1 MELIFIAGGALLALL
16 FLLAQSLSKGVGT
29 VGGALKQIGLFVLQ
43 KNPPG
48 LVDIFDDKDGSGSR
62 TWMNFGMLWLVF
74 ATLLGF
80 LMGWHTYD
88 PTALDSLAS
97 VGWSYDD
104 GSSLKDATLNFLSI
118 ALLYGLV
125 GSGMVAAA
133 RNGNG
138 RLASEA
144 NASMVALLL
153 SVVLLATYILPFIFG
168 FLDIDTS
175 ENPIRTV
182 LYSLETLAV
191 GLLLV
196 PVFINILITAANRG
210 EQELQTS
217 VWFLIMGIA
226 AYILSMLYMF
236 FGELADAT
244 QMVWL
249 AERVAYGWV
258 PLALMF
264 SVGYHVIPMTAKQP
278 IWSGSLRGASMLLLF
293 ITIPP
298 FFMTDASASN
308 FVTNLGAIL
317 LTLGVLPIFAASIN
331 LLMTASSGL
340 SAVVKQPGA
349 IAASM
354 AFIAL
359 PFFAIGGYFT
369 AMDTFVGTG
378 ELGTMGDI
386 VNMSMLFTVGGLLV
400 LAGAFTNYPNAIGKS
415 LATPSTAT
423 LATWLVFVGGVAS
436 TLTYLT
442 GEFTANAVA
451 ASEIEDVVAN
461 NGGFYLTG
469 AALFYLAAIGAIL
482 STMVVIRT
490 GIASTGRS
498 LDVNDVSDV
507 ATYTLTSGSSTT
519 IRDLIG
525 RGVGVDT
532 TLVVSETEA
541 NEGGST
547 VIAVDSALHNDEV
560 KEFPTT
566 ASTVMVEFVQ
576 YLTNTNQSVFELFRS
591 MDLDDS
597 GKIDSQEFL
606 AALEASDV
614 EALSSIE
621 AAELVE
627 SMDLDG
633 DGELNLPELDIAIA
647 QIKRDHDIV
656 AAQEEE

>member
-1 MELIFIAGGALLALL
+1 
-16 FLLAQSLSKGVGT
+16 
-29 VGGALKQIGLFVLQ
+29 
-43 KNPPG
+43 
-48 LVDIFDDKDGSGSR
+48 
-62 TWMNFGMLWLVF
+62 MLWLVF

-80 LMGWHTYD
+80 LLGWHTYD

-104 GSSLKDATLNFLSI
+104 GSSLREASLNFLTI

-125 GSGMVAAA
+125 GSGMVATA
-133 RNGNG
+133 RNGSG

-153 SVVLLATYILPFIFG
+153 TAVLLATYILPFIFG
-168 FLDIDTS
+168 FLDVDTS
-175 ENPIRTV
+175 ENPIRTI

-196 PVFINILITAANRG
+196 PVFINLLITAANRG
-210 EQELQTS
+210 DQELQTS
-217 VWFLIMGIA
+217 VWFLLMGIA
-226 AYILSMLYMF
+226 AYIISMLYMF
-236 FGELADAT
+236 FGELAGAT
-244 QMVWL
+244 QMVWF
-249 AERVAYGWV
+249 AERVAHGWV

-264 SVGYHVIPMTAKQP
+264 SVGYHVVPMVAKQP
-278 IWSGSLRGASMLLLF
+278 IWSGSLRGASMFLLF

-340 SAVVKQPGA
+340 SSVVKEPGA
-349 IAASM
+349 IAATM
-354 AFIAL
+354 AFLAL

-378 ELGTMGDI
+378 ELGTMADI
-386 VNMSMLFTVGGLLV
+386 VDMNMLFTVGGLLV
-400 LAGAFTNYPNAIGKS
+400 LAGVFTNYPNAIGKP

-423 LATWLVFVGGVAS
+423 LATWMVLIGGVTS

-442 GEFTANAVA
+442 GEFTFNAVA
-451 ASEIEDVVAN
+451 TSEVEDVVAN

-469 AALFYLAAIGAIL
+469 AALFYLASIGTIL

-490 GIASTGRS
+490 GIASTGRAIAVT
-498 LDVNDVSDV
+498 DASDV
-507 ATYTLTSGSSTT
+507 ASYTLTSGSSTT

-532 TLVVSETEA
+532 VLVVSETEA

-547 VIAVDSALHNDEV
+547 VIAVDSALHNDEI

-566 ASTVMVEFVQ
+566 VSSVMVEFVQ
-576 YLTNTNQSVFELFRS
+576 YLTNTHQSVFELFRS

-597 GKIDSQEFL
+597 GKIDSREFL
-606 AALEASDV
+606 AALEATEV
-614 EALSSIE
+614 EALSSME

-656 AAQEEE
+656 AAEEEE

>member
-1 MELIFIAGGALLALL
+1 MELIFIAGGALLTLL
-16 FLLAQSLSKGVGT
+16 LLLSQALSKGVGT
-29 VGGALKQIGLFVLQ
+29 VGGALKQIGLFILQ

-104 GSSLKDATLNFLSI
+104 GSSLKDATQNFLTI

-175 ENPIRTV
+175 ENPFKTI

-196 PVFINILITAANRG
+196 PVFINVLITAANRG

-236 FGELADAT
+236 FGELAGAT

-264 SVGYHVIPMTAKQP
+264 SVGYHVVPMTAKQP

-349 IAASM
+349 IAATM
-354 AFIAL
+354 AFL
-359 PFFAIGGYFT
+359 VFPFFAIGGYFT

-386 VNMSMLFTVGGLLV
+386 VNMSMMFTVGGLLV
-400 LAGAFTNYPNAIGKS
+400 LAGVFTNYPNAIGKP

-423 LATWLVFVGGVAS
+423 LATWMVLVGGVAS

-451 ASEIEDVVAN
+451 TSEIEDVVAN

-469 AALFYLAAIGAIL
+469 AALFYLAAIGTIL

-498 LDVNDVSDV
+498 MDVNDVSDV
-507 ATYTLTSGSSTT
+507 STYTLTSGSSTT

-541 NEGGST
+541 SEGGST

-560 KEFPTT
+560 KEFPPT
-566 ASTVMVEFVQ
+566 ASSVMVEFVQ

-597 GKIDSQEFL
+597 GKIDSREFL
-606 AALEASDV
+606 AALEGSDID
-614 EALSSIE
+614 ALSSME

>member
-1 MELIFIAGGALLALL
+1 MELIFIAGGALLTLL
-16 FLLAQSLSKGVGT
+16 FLLSQALSKGVGT
-29 VGGALKQIGLFVLQ
+29 VGGALKQIGLFILQ

-104 GSSLKDATLNFLSI
+104 GSSLKDATLNFLTI

-175 ENPIRTV
+175 ENPVKTI

-196 PVFINILITAANRG
+196 PVFINVLITAANRG

-226 AYILSMLYMF
+226 AYILSMLFMF
-236 FGELADAT
+236 FGELAGAT

-264 SVGYHVIPMTAKQP
+264 SVGYHVVPMTAKQP

-349 IAASM
+349 IAATM
-354 AFIAL
+354 AFL
-359 PFFAIGGYFT
+359 VFPFFAIGGYFT

-386 VNMSMLFTVGGLLV
+386 VNMSMMFTVGGLLV
-400 LAGAFTNYPNAIGKS
+400 LAGVFTNYPNAIGKS

-423 LATWLVFVGGVAS
+423 LATWMVLVGGVAS

-451 ASEIEDVVAN
+451 TSEIEDVVAN

-469 AALFYLAAIGAIL
+469 AALFYLAAIGTIL

-498 LDVNDVSDV
+498 MDVNDVSDV
-507 ATYTLTSGSSTT
+507 STYTLTSGSSTT

-560 KEFPTT
+560 KEFPPT
-566 ASTVMVEFVQ
+566 ASSVMVEFVQ

-597 GKIDSQEFL
+597 GKIDSREFL
-606 AALEASDV
+606 AALESSDV
-614 EALSSIE
+614 DALSSME

>member
-1 MELIFIAGGALLALL
+1 MELIFIAGGVFLVLLL
-16 FLLAQSLSKGVGT
+16 LLAQSLSKGVGT
-29 VGGALKQIGLFVLQ
+29 VGGALKQVGLFVLQ

-80 LMGWHTYD
+80 LLGWHTYD

-104 GSSLKDATLNFLSI
+104 GSSLREATLNFLTI

-125 GSGMVAAA
+125 GSGMVATA
-133 RNGNG
+133 RNGSG

-153 SVVLLATYILPFIFG
+153 TAVLLATYILPFIFG
-168 FLDIDTS
+168 FLDVDTS
-175 ENPIRTV
+175 ENPIRTI

-196 PVFINILITAANRG
+196 PVFINLLITAANRG
-210 EQELQTS
+210 DQELQTS
-217 VWFLIMGIA
+217 VWFLLMGIA
-226 AYILSMLYMF
+226 AYIISMLYMF
-236 FGELADAT
+236 FGELAGAT
-244 QMVWL
+244 QMVWF
-249 AERVAYGWV
+249 AERVAHGWV

-264 SVGYHVIPMTAKQP
+264 SVGYHVVPMVAKQP
-278 IWSGSLRGASMLLLF
+278 IWSGSLRGASMFLLF

-340 SAVVKQPGA
+340 SSVVKEPGA
-349 IAASM
+349 IAATM
-354 AFIAL
+354 AFLAL

-378 ELGTMGDI
+378 ELGTMADI
-386 VNMSMLFTVGGLLV
+386 VDMNMLFTVGGLLV
-400 LAGAFTNYPNAIGKS
+400 LAGVFTNYPNAIGKP

-423 LATWLVFVGGVAS
+423 LATWMVLIGGVTS

-442 GEFTANAVA
+442 GEFTFNAVA
-451 ASEIEDVVAN
+451 TSEVEDVVAN

-469 AALFYLAAIGAIL
+469 AALFYLASIGTIL

-490 GIASTGRS
+490 GIASTGRAIAVT
-498 LDVNDVSDV
+498 DASDV
-507 ATYTLTSGSSTT
+507 ASYTLTSGSSTT

-532 TLVVSETEA
+532 VLVVSETEA

-547 VIAVDSALHNDEV
+547 VIAVDSALHNDEI

-566 ASTVMVEFVQ
+566 VSSVMVEFVQ
-576 YLTNTNQSVFELFRS
+576 YLTNTHQSVFELFRS

-597 GKIDSQEFL
+597 GKIDSREFL
-606 AALEASDV
+606 AALEATEV
-614 EALSSIE
+614 EALSSME

-656 AAQEEE
+656 AAEEEE

>member
-1 MELIFIAGGALLALL
+1 MELIFIAGGVFLVLLL
-16 FLLAQSLSKGVGT
+16 LLAQALSKGVGT
-29 VGGALKQIGLFVLQ
+29 VGGALKQVGLFVLQ

-80 LMGWHTYD
+80 LLGWHTYD

-104 GSSLKDATLNFLSI
+104 GSSLREATLNFLTI

-125 GSGMVAAA
+125 GSGMVATA
-133 RNGNG
+133 RNGSG

-153 SVVLLATYILPFIFG
+153 TAVLLATYILPFIFG
-168 FLDIDTS
+168 FLDVDTS
-175 ENPIRTV
+175 ENPIRTI

-196 PVFINILITAANRG
+196 PVFINLLITAANRG
-210 EQELQTS
+210 DQELQTS
-217 VWFLIMGIA
+217 VWFLLMGIA
-226 AYILSMLYMF
+226 AYIISMLYMF
-236 FGELADAT
+236 FGELAGAT
-244 QMVWL
+244 QMVWF
-249 AERVAYGWV
+249 AERVAHGWV

-264 SVGYHVIPMTAKQP
+264 SVGYHVVPMVAKQP
-278 IWSGSLRGASMLLLF
+278 IWSGSLRGASMFLLF

-340 SAVVKQPGA
+340 SSVVKEPGA
-349 IAASM
+349 IAATM
-354 AFIAL
+354 AFLAL

-378 ELGTMGDI
+378 ELGTMADI
-386 VNMSMLFTVGGLLV
+386 VDMNMLFTVGGLLV
-400 LAGAFTNYPNAIGKS
+400 LAGVFTNYPNAIGKP

-423 LATWLVFVGGVAS
+423 LATWMVLIGGVSS

-442 GEFTANAVA
+442 GEFTFNAVA
-451 ASEIEDVVAN
+451 TSEVEDVVAN

-469 AALFYLAAIGAIL
+469 AALFYLASIGTIL

-490 GIASTGRS
+490 GIASTGRAIAVT
-498 LDVNDVSDV
+498 DASDV
-507 ATYTLTSGSSTT
+507 ASYTLTSGSSTT

-532 TLVVSETEA
+532 VLVVSETEV

-547 VIAVDSALHNDEV
+547 VIAVDSALHNDEI

-566 ASTVMVEFVQ
+566 VSSVMVEFVQ
-576 YLTNTNQSVFELFRS
+576 YLTNTHQSVFELFRS

-597 GKIDSQEFL
+597 GKIDSREFL
-606 AALEASDV
+606 AALEATEV
-614 EALSSIE
+614 EALSSME

-656 AAQEEE
+656 AAEEEE

>member
-236 FGELADAT
+236 FGELAGAT

-258 PLALMF
+258 PLALIF

-498 LDVNDVSDV
+498 IEVNDVSDV

-547 VIAVDSALHNDEV
+547 VIAVDSALHNDEI

-597 GKIDSQEFL
+597 GKIDSREFL

-614 EALSSIE
+614 EALSSLE

>member
-29 VGGALKQIGLFVLQ
+29 VGGALKQIGLFILQ

-217 VWFLIMGIA
+217 VWFLIMAIA
-226 AYILSMLYMF
+226 AYILSMLSMF

-264 SVGYHVIPMTAKQP
+264 SVGYHVIPMAAKQP

-349 IAASM
+349 VAASM

-498 LDVNDVSDV
+498 IEVNDVSDV

-566 ASTVMVEFVQ
+566 ASSVMVEFVQ
-576 YLTNTNQSVFELFRS
+576 YLANTNQSVFELFRN

-597 GKIDSQEFL
+597 GKIDSREFL

-614 EALSSIE
+614 EALSSME

-647 QIKRDHDIV
+647 QIKRDHNIV

>member
-1 MELIFIAGGALLALL
+1 MELIFIAGGVLLTLL

-29 VGGALKQIGLFVLQ
+29 VGGALKQVGLFVLQ

-191 GLLLV
+191 GLLLI

-442 GEFTANAVA
+442 GEFTSNAVA

-498 LDVNDVSDV
+498 IEVNDVSDV

-597 GKIDSQEFL
+597 GKIDSREFL
-606 AALEASDV
+606 AAIEASDV
-614 EALSSIE
+614 EALSSLE

>member
-349 IAASM
+349 IAATM

-442 GEFTANAVA
+442 GEFTSNAVA

-498 LDVNDVSDV
+498 IEVNDVSDV

-547 VIAVDSALHNDEV
+547 IIAVDSALHNDEV

-566 ASTVMVEFVQ
+566 ASAVMVEFVQ

-597 GKIDSQEFL
+597 GKIDSREFL

-614 EALSSIE
+614 EALSSLE

-647 QIKRDHDIV
+647 EIKRDHDIV

>member
-29 VGGALKQIGLFVLQ
+29 VGGALKQVGLFLLQ

-138 RLASEA
+138 RMASEA

-175 ENPIRTV
+175 ENPIRTI

-226 AYILSMLYMF
+226 AYILSMLSMF

-298 FFMTDASASN
+298 FFMTDASAGN

-386 VNMSMLFTVGGLLV
+386 VNLSMMFTVGGLLV
-400 LAGAFTNYPNAIGKS
+400 LAGAFTNYPNAIGKP

-442 GEFTANAVA
+442 GEFAANAVA
-451 ASEIEDVVAN
+451 SSEIEDVVAN

-482 STMVVIRT
+482 STLVVIRT

-498 LDVNDVSDV
+498 IEVNDVSDV

-525 RGVGVDT
+525 RGLGVDT

-547 VIAVDSALHNDEV
+547 VIAVDSALHNDEI

-597 GKIDSQEFL
+597 GKINRQEFL

-614 EALSSIE
+614 EALSSME

-647 QIKRDHDIV
+647 QMKRDHDIV

>member
-175 ENPIRTV
+175 EDPIRTV

-386 VNMSMLFTVGGLLV
+386 VNTSMLFTVGGLLV

-451 ASEIEDVVAN
+451 ASEVEDVVAN

-469 AALFYLAAIGAIL
+469 AALFYLAAIGTIL

-498 LDVNDVSDV
+498 IEVTDVSDV

-547 VIAVDSALHNDEV
+547 VIAVDSALHNDEI

-597 GKIDSQEFL
+597 GKIDSREFL

-614 EALSSIE
+614 EALSSME

>member
-1 MELIFIAGGALLALL
+1 MELIFIAGGALLTLL
-16 FLLAQSLSKGVGT
+16 LLLSQALSKGVGT
-29 VGGALKQIGLFVLQ
+29 VGGALKQIGLFILQ

-104 GSSLKDATLNFLSI
+104 GSSLKDATLNFLTI

-175 ENPIRTV
+175 ENPFKTI

-196 PVFINILITAANRG
+196 PVFINVLITAANRG

-236 FGELADAT
+236 FGELAGAT

-264 SVGYHVIPMTAKQP
+264 SVGYHVVPMTAKQP

-349 IAASM
+349 IAATM
-354 AFIAL
+354 AFL
-359 PFFAIGGYFT
+359 VFPFFAIGGYFT

-386 VNMSMLFTVGGLLV
+386 VNMSMMFTVGGLLV
-400 LAGAFTNYPNAIGKS
+400 LAGVFTNYPNAIGKP

-423 LATWLVFVGGVAS
+423 LATWMVLVGGVAS

-451 ASEIEDVVAN
+451 TSEIEDVVAN

-469 AALFYLAAIGAIL
+469 AALFYLAAIGTIL

-498 LDVNDVSDV
+498 MDVNDVSDV
-507 ATYTLTSGSSTT
+507 STYTLTSGSSTT

-541 NEGGST
+541 SEGGST

-560 KEFPTT
+560 KEFP
-566 ASTVMVEFVQ
+566 
-576 YLTNTNQSVFELFRS
+576 L
-591 MDLDDS
+591 
-597 GKIDSQEFL
+597 
-606 AALEASDV
+606 
-614 EALSSIE
+614 
-621 AAELVE
+621 
-627 SMDLDG
+627 
-633 DGELNLPELDIAIA
+633 LPP
-647 QIKRDHDIV
+647 R
-656 AAQEEE
+656 

>member
-1 MELIFIAGGALLALL
+1 MELIFIAGGVFLVLLL
-16 FLLAQSLSKGVGT
+16 LLAQSLSKGVGT
-29 VGGALKQIGLFVLQ
+29 VGGALKQVGLFVLQ

-80 LMGWHTYD
+80 LLGWHTYD

-104 GSSLKDATLNFLSI
+104 GSSLREATLNFLTI

-125 GSGMVAAA
+125 GSGMVATA
-133 RNGNG
+133 RNGSG
-138 RLASEA
+138 RMASEA

-153 SVVLLATYILPFIFG
+153 TAVLLATYILPFIFG
-168 FLDIDTS
+168 FLDVDTS
-175 ENPIRTV
+175 ENPIRTI

-196 PVFINILITAANRG
+196 PVFINLLITAANRG
-210 EQELQTS
+210 DQELQTS
-217 VWFLIMGIA
+217 VWFLLMGIA
-226 AYILSMLYMF
+226 AYIISMLYMF
-236 FGELADAT
+236 FGELAGAT
-244 QMVWL
+244 QMVWF
-249 AERVAYGWV
+249 AERVAHGWV

-264 SVGYHVIPMTAKQP
+264 SVGYHVVPMVAKQP
-278 IWSGSLRGASMLLLF
+278 IWSGSLRGASMFLLF

-340 SAVVKQPGA
+340 SSVVKEPGA
-349 IAASM
+349 IAATM
-354 AFIAL
+354 AFLAL

-378 ELGTMGDI
+378 ELGTMADI
-386 VNMSMLFTVGGLLV
+386 VDMNMLFTVGGLLV
-400 LAGAFTNYPNAIGKS
+400 LAGVFTNYPNAIGKP

-423 LATWLVFVGGVAS
+423 LATWMVLIGGVTS

-442 GEFTANAVA
+442 GEFTFNAVA
-451 ASEIEDVVAN
+451 TSEVEDVVAN

-469 AALFYLAAIGAIL
+469 AALFYLASIGTIL

-490 GIASTGRS
+490 GIASTGRAIAVT
-498 LDVNDVSDV
+498 DASDV
-507 ATYTLTSGSSTT
+507 ASYTLTSGSSTT

-532 TLVVSETEA
+532 VLVVSETEA

-547 VIAVDSALHNDEV
+547 VIAVDSALHNDEI

-566 ASTVMVEFVQ
+566 VSSVMVEFVQ
-576 YLTNTNQSVFELFRS
+576 YLTNTHQSVFELFRS

-597 GKIDSQEFL
+597 GKIDSREFL
-606 AALEASDV
+606 AALEATEV
-614 EALSSIE
+614 EALSSME

-656 AAQEEE
+656 AAEEEE

>member
-1 MELIFIAGGALLALL
+1 MELIFIAGGVFLVLLL
-16 FLLAQSLSKGVGT
+16 LLAQALSKGVGT
-29 VGGALKQIGLFVLQ
+29 VGGALKQVGLFVLQ

-80 LMGWHTYD
+80 LLGWHTYD

-104 GSSLKDATLNFLSI
+104 GSSLREATLNFLTI

-125 GSGMVAAA
+125 GSGMVATA
-133 RNGNG
+133 RNGSG
-138 RLASEA
+138 RMASEA

-153 SVVLLATYILPFIFG
+153 TAVLLATYILPFIFG
-168 FLDIDTS
+168 FLDVDTS
-175 ENPIRTV
+175 ENPIRTI

-196 PVFINILITAANRG
+196 PVFINLLITAANRG
-210 EQELQTS
+210 DQELQTS
-217 VWFLIMGIA
+217 VWFLLMGIA
-226 AYILSMLYMF
+226 AYIISMLYMF
-236 FGELADAT
+236 FGELAGAT
-244 QMVWL
+244 QMVWF
-249 AERVAYGWV
+249 AERVAHGWV

-264 SVGYHVIPMTAKQP
+264 SVGYHVVPMVAKQP
-278 IWSGSLRGASMLLLF
+278 IWSGSLRGASMFLLF

-340 SAVVKQPGA
+340 SSVVKEPGA
-349 IAASM
+349 IAATM
-354 AFIAL
+354 AFLAL

-378 ELGTMGDI
+378 ELGTMADI
-386 VNMSMLFTVGGLLV
+386 VDMNMLFTVGGLLV
-400 LAGAFTNYPNAIGKS
+400 LAGVFTNYPNAIGKP

-423 LATWLVFVGGVAS
+423 LATWMVLIGGVTS

-442 GEFTANAVA
+442 GEFTFNAVA
-451 ASEIEDVVAN
+451 TSEVEDVVAN

-469 AALFYLAAIGAIL
+469 AALFYLASIGTIL

-490 GIASTGRS
+490 GIASTGRAIAVT
-498 LDVNDVSDV
+498 DASDV
-507 ATYTLTSGSSTT
+507 ASYTLTSGSSTT

-525 RGVGVDT
+525 RGVWVDT
-532 TLVVSETEA
+532 VLVVSETEA

-547 VIAVDSALHNDEV
+547 VIAVDSALHNDEI

-566 ASTVMVEFVQ
+566 VSSVMVEFVQ
-576 YLTNTNQSVFELFRS
+576 YLTNTHQSVFELFRS

-597 GKIDSQEFL
+597 GKIDSREFL
-606 AALEASDV
+606 AALEATEV
-614 EALSSIE
+614 EALSSME

-656 AAQEEE
+656 AAEEEE

>member
-1 MELIFIAGGALLALL
+1 MELIFIAGGVLLTLL

-29 VGGALKQIGLFVLQ
+29 VGGALKQVGLFVLQ

-191 GLLLV
+191 GLLLI

-442 GEFTANAVA
+442 GEFTSNAVA

-498 LDVNDVSDV
+498 IEVNDVSDV

-597 GKIDSQEFL
+597 GKIDSREFL
-606 AALEASDV
+606 AALEASDI
-614 EALSSIE
+614 EALSSLE

>member
-1 MELIFIAGGALLALL
+1 MELIFIAGGVFLVLLL
-16 FLLAQSLSKGVGT
+16 LLAQSLSKGVGT
-29 VGGALKQIGLFVLQ
+29 VGGALKQVGLFVLQ

-80 LMGWHTYD
+80 LLGWHTYD

-104 GSSLKDATLNFLSI
+104 GSSLREATLNFLTI

-125 GSGMVAAA
+125 GSGMVATA
-133 RNGNG
+133 RNGSG

-153 SVVLLATYILPFIFG
+153 TAVLLATYILPFIFG
-168 FLDIDTS
+168 FLDVDTS
-175 ENPIRTV
+175 ENPIRTI

-196 PVFINILITAANRG
+196 PVFINLLITAANRG
-210 EQELQTS
+210 DQELQTS
-217 VWFLIMGIA
+217 VWFLLMGIA
-226 AYILSMLYMF
+226 AYIMSMLYMF
-236 FGELADAT
+236 FGELAGAT
-244 QMVWL
+244 QMVWF
-249 AERVAYGWV
+249 AERVAHGWV

-264 SVGYHVIPMTAKQP
+264 SVGYHVVPMVAKQP
-278 IWSGSLRGASMLLLF
+278 IWSGSLRGASMFLLF

-340 SAVVKQPGA
+340 SSVVKEPGA
-349 IAASM
+349 IAATM
-354 AFIAL
+354 AFLAL

-378 ELGTMGDI
+378 ELGTMADI
-386 VNMSMLFTVGGLLV
+386 VDMNMLFTVGGLLV
-400 LAGAFTNYPNAIGKS
+400 LAGVFTNYPNAIGKP

-423 LATWLVFVGGVAS
+423 LATWMVLIGGVTS

-442 GEFTANAVA
+442 GEFTFNAVA
-451 ASEIEDVVAN
+451 TSEVEDVVAN

-469 AALFYLAAIGAIL
+469 AALFYLASIGIIL

-490 GIASTGRS
+490 GIASTGRAIAVT
-498 LDVNDVSDV
+498 DASDV
-507 ATYTLTSGSSTT
+507 ASYTLTSGSSTT

-532 TLVVSETEA
+532 VLVVSETEV

-547 VIAVDSALHNDEV
+547 VIAVDSALHNDEI

-566 ASTVMVEFVQ
+566 VSSVMVEFVQ
-576 YLTNTNQSVFELFRS
+576 YLTNTHQSVFELFRS

-597 GKIDSQEFL
+597 GKIDSREFL
-606 AALEASDV
+606 AALEATEV
-614 EALSSIE
+614 EALSSME

-656 AAQEEE
+656 AAEEEE

>member
-1 MELIFIAGGALLALL
+1 MELIFIAGGVLLTLL

-29 VGGALKQIGLFVLQ
+29 VGGALKQVGLFVLQ

-88 PTALDSLAS
+88 STALDSLAS

-191 GLLLV
+191 GLLLI

-442 GEFTANAVA
+442 GEFTSNAVA

-498 LDVNDVSDV
+498 IEVNDVSDV

-597 GKIDSQEFL
+597 GKIDSREFQ

-614 EALSSIE
+614 EALSSLE
-621 AAELVE
+621 AADLVE

>member
-1 MELIFIAGGALLALL
+1 MELIFIAGGALLTLL
-16 FLLAQSLSKGVGT
+16 FLLSQALSKGVGT
-29 VGGALKQIGLFVLQ
+29 VGGALKQIGLFILQ

-48 LVDIFDDKDGSGSR
+48 LVDIFDDRDGSGSR

-104 GSSLKDATLNFLSI
+104 GSSLKDATLNFLTI

-175 ENPIRTV
+175 ENPVKTI

-196 PVFINILITAANRG
+196 PVFINVLITAANRG

-226 AYILSMLYMF
+226 AYILSMLFMF
-236 FGELADAT
+236 FGELAGAT

-258 PLALMF
+258 PLAFMF
-264 SVGYHVIPMTAKQP
+264 SVGYHVVPMTAKQP

-349 IAASM
+349 IAATM
-354 AFIAL
+354 AFL
-359 PFFAIGGYFT
+359 VFPFFAIGGYFT

-386 VNMSMLFTVGGLLV
+386 VNMSMMFTVGGLLV
-400 LAGAFTNYPNAIGKS
+400 LAGVFTNYPNAIGKS

-423 LATWLVFVGGVAS
+423 LATWMVLVGGVAS

-451 ASEIEDVVAN
+451 TSEIEDVVAN

-469 AALFYLAAIGAIL
+469 AALFYLAAIGTIL

-498 LDVNDVSDV
+498 MDVNDVSDV
-507 ATYTLTSGSSTT
+507 STYTLTSGSSTT

-547 VIAVDSALHNDEV
+547 VIAVDSALHNDEI
-560 KEFPTT
+560 KEFPPT
-566 ASTVMVEFVQ
+566 ASSVMVEFVQ

-597 GKIDSQEFL
+597 GKIDSREFL
-606 AALEASDV
+606 AALESSDV
-614 EALSSIE
+614 DALSSME

>member
-1 MELIFIAGGALLALL
+1 MELIFIAGGVFLVLLL
-16 FLLAQSLSKGVGT
+16 LLAQSLSKGVGT
-29 VGGALKQIGLFVLQ
+29 VGGALKQVGLFVLQ

-80 LMGWHTYD
+80 LLGWHTYD

-104 GSSLKDATLNFLSI
+104 GSSLREASLNFLTI

-125 GSGMVAAA
+125 GSGMVATA
-133 RNGNG
+133 RNGSG

-153 SVVLLATYILPFIFG
+153 TAVLLATYILPFIFG
-168 FLDIDTS
+168 FLDVDTS
-175 ENPIRTV
+175 ENPIRTI

-196 PVFINILITAANRG
+196 PVFINLLITAANRG
-210 EQELQTS
+210 DQELQTS
-217 VWFLIMGIA
+217 VWFLLMGIA
-226 AYILSMLYMF
+226 AYIISMLYMF
-236 FGELADAT
+236 FGELAGAT
-244 QMVWL
+244 QMVWF
-249 AERVAYGWV
+249 AERVAHGWV

-264 SVGYHVIPMTAKQP
+264 SVGYHVVPMVAKQP
-278 IWSGSLRGASMLLLF
+278 IWSGSLRGASMFLLF

-340 SAVVKQPGA
+340 SSVVKEPGA
-349 IAASM
+349 IAATM
-354 AFIAL
+354 AFLAL

-378 ELGTMGDI
+378 ELGTMADI
-386 VNMSMLFTVGGLLV
+386 VDMNMLFTVGGLLV
-400 LAGAFTNYPNAIGKS
+400 LAGVFTNYPNAIGKP

-423 LATWLVFVGGVAS
+423 LATWMVLIGGVTS

-442 GEFTANAVA
+442 GEFTFNAVA
-451 ASEIEDVVAN
+451 TSEVEDVVAN

-469 AALFYLAAIGAIL
+469 AALFYLASIGTIL

-490 GIASTGRS
+490 GIASTGRAIAVT
-498 LDVNDVSDV
+498 DASDV
-507 ATYTLTSGSSTT
+507 ASYTLTSGSSTT

-532 TLVVSETEA
+532 VLVVSETEV

-547 VIAVDSALHNDEV
+547 VIAVESALHNDEI

-566 ASTVMVEFVQ
+566 VSSVMVEFVQ
-576 YLTNTNQSVFELFRS
+576 YLTNTHQSVFEL
-591 MDLDDS
+591 
-597 GKIDSQEFL
+597 
-606 AALEASDV
+606 
-614 EALSSIE
+614 LSLIH
-621 AAELVE
+621 
-627 SMDLDG
+627 
-633 DGELNLPELDIAIA
+633 I
-647 QIKRDHDIV
+647 
-656 AAQEEE
+656 